1 MKSDSTPTPDEI
13 AAGMDGHL
21 RQAEDGRWE
30 ALLPSPSVQNHA
42 AFLARNGDRLTCLWF
57 GGSLEGKADIS
68 IHRATLGEGGR
79 GEDGWGEAERLSDDP
94 ALSEQNPVQF
104 EAPDGRTLIFHTAQP
119 GGDQDSCII
128 RMREAGSAPS
138 TLPLPSGT
146 FIRGPIHARADSA
159 WLLPLFRCVSRP
171 GQRWTGSHDTAAI
184 AISPDAGRSW
194 RMVDVPASIGSVH
207 MTLVPLGGDR
217 FAAFFRRRQADVIH
231 RSESMDG
238 GESWTA
244 PAPTDLANNNSSIS
258 AIRLQDGRIAVA
270 CNPINAAMHPD
281 RRASLYDELGEDA
294 RPNATGGCDP
304 IWGVP
309 RAPMA
314 ICLSEDGG
322 LTFPRHRLVE
332 DGPGTCLSNSSLDG
346 RNHEL
351 SYPSL
356 AERQDGSLDLAYT
369 YHRRAIKHVW
379 LPKAWLNAD

>member
-1 MKSDSTPTPDEI
+1 MKPGPTPTPDEI
-13 AAGMDGHL
+13 AAGMDGRL
-21 RQAEDGRWE
+21 RQVADGHFE

-42 AFLARNGDRLTCLWF
+42 AFLARNGDRLACLWF
-57 GGSLEGKADIS
+57 GGSLEGKSDIS
-68 IHRATLGEGGR
+68 IYRTMF
-79 GEDGWGEAERLSDDP
+79 GEDGWGDVERLSDDP

-119 GGDQDSCII
+119 GGDQDACVI
-128 RMREAGSAPS
+128 RMREVGCEPS
-138 TLPLPSGT
+138 NLPLPPGT
-146 FIRGPIHARADSA
+146 FVRGPLHVRSDGA

-171 GQRWTGSHDTAAI
+171 GQRWTGSHDTAAV
-184 AISPDAGRSW
+184 AISSDAGRSW
-194 RMVDVPASIGSVH
+194 RMVDVPSSIGSVH
-207 MTLVPLGGDR
+207 MTLVPLGNDR
-217 FAAFFRRRQADVIH
+217 LAGFFRRRQADVIH
-231 RSESMDG
+231 RCESTDG

-244 PAPTDLANNNSSIS
+244 PEPTDLANNNSSIS
-258 AIRLQDGRIAVA
+258 AIRLQDGRIAIA
-270 CNPINAAMHPD
+270 CNPVNAAMRPD

-294 RPNATGGCDP
+294 RPNATGGCQP

-322 LTFPRHRLVE
+322 WTFRRHRLVE
-332 DGPGTCLSNSSLDG
+332 DGPGTCLSNNSLDG
-346 RNHEL
+346 RNREL